1 MGMQITSYQMHNVL
15 NCYSRQLSQN
25 RRSAKSSA
33 VNRQGEND
41 TLRSESGG
49 KREATLEAVSNDI
62 YNKLT
67 DLTSLDTTSQENATV
82 QQKLPDPEQSQERS
96 NQQPTEFKFNVIDR
110 LNRKIT
116 NQLSV
121 EDSSGFIKRLE
132 KLEKEAVEK
141 KIESWI

>member
-1 MGMQITSYQMHNVL
+1 MQITSYQMHNVL
-15 NCYSRQLSQN
+15 NCYSKQLSQN
-25 RRSAKSSA
+25 RRGAKSSA
-33 VNRQGEND
+33 LNRQGGND

-49 KREATLEAVSNDI
+49 KREATLEAVSNNI

-67 DLTSLDTTSQENATV
+67 DLTSLDSAGRETAAVQE
-82 QQKLPDPEQSQERS
+82 KPPDPQRSQDNPS
-96 NQQPTEFKFNVIDR
+96 QQPAEFKFNVIDR

>member
-1 MGMQITSYQMHNVL
+1 MQITSYQMHNVL
-15 NCYSRQLSQN
+15 NCCSKQLSQN
-25 RRSAKSSA
+25 RKGAKSSA
-33 VNRQGEND
+33 VNRQGGND

-67 DLTSLDTTSQENATV
+67 DLTSLDPASQETAALR
-82 QQKLPDPEQSQERS
+82 QKAPDPEQSQES
-96 NQQPTEFKFNVIDR
+96 SGQQPAQFKFNVIDR

-121 EDSSGFIKRLE
+121 EDSSGFIERLE

>member
-1 MGMQITSYQMHNVL
+1 MQITSYQMHNVL
-15 NCYSRQLSQN
+15 NCYSKQLSKN
-25 RRSAKSSA
+25 RSDAKSTA
-33 VNRQGEND
+33 ANRNGGND

-67 DLTSLDTTSQENATV
+67 DLTSLDPANQEAASVRQRTQN
-82 QQKLPDPEQSQERS
+82 PEQSHEKPG
-96 NQQPTEFKFNVIDR
+96 QQPTQFTFNVIDR

-121 EDSSGFIKRLE
+121 EDSSGFVKRLE
-132 KLEKEAVEK
+132 KLEKEAVDK

>member
-1 MGMQITSYQMHNVL
+1 MEITSYQMHNVL
-15 NCYSRQLSQN
+15 NCYSKQLSQN
-25 RRSAKSSA
+25 RRGAKSAA
-33 VNRQGEND
+33 VNRDGGSG

-49 KREATLEAVSNDI
+49 KREATREAVSNDI

-67 DLTSLDTTSQENATV
+67 DLDSLNTAREESAPSQQETQRLE
-82 QQKLPDPEQSQERS
+82 QQNEKPSQK
-96 NQQPTEFKFNVIDR
+96 PTEFVFNVIDR

-121 EDSSGFIKRLE
+121 EDSNGFVKRLE
-132 KLEKEAVEK
+132 KLDKEAVDK

>member
-1 MGMQITSYQMHNVL
+1 MQITSYQMHNVL
-15 NCYSRQLSQN
+15 NCYSKQLSQN
-25 RRSAKSSA
+25 RKGSKPSAM
-33 VNRQGEND
+33 NRPGGNEP
-41 TLRSESGG
+41 LRSESGG

-67 DLTSLDTTSQENATV
+67 DLTSLDSTTQERAAV
-82 QQKLPDPEQSQERS
+82 QQESPDTEQHQKK
-96 NQQPTEFKFNVIDR
+96 PGHPPAEFKFNVIDR

-116 NQLSV
+116 TQLSV

>member
-1 MGMQITSYQMHNVL
+1 MEITSYQMHNVL
-15 NCYSRQLSQN
+15 KCYSRQLSQN
-25 RRSAKSSA
+25 RRGAKSAA
-33 VNRQGEND
+33 VNRDGGD
-41 TLRSESGG
+41 GTLRPESGG

-67 DLTSLDTTSQENATV
+67 DPELLNTAREEAAPAQQEP
-82 QQKLPDPEQSQERS
+82 QKANRQAETCGHRPA
-96 NQQPTEFKFNVIDR
+96 EFVFNVIDQ

-121 EDSSGFIKRLE
+121 GDSSGFVKRLE
-132 KLEKEAVEK
+132 KMDGEAVEK

>member
-1 MGMQITSYQMHNVL
+1 MQIMSYQMHNVL

-25 RRSAKSSA
+25 RKDARSSA
-33 VNRQGEND
+33 VNRQGGND

-67 DLTSLDTTSQENATV
+67 DLTSLDSTSQGAAAVQEKPPDPEHSQEN
-82 QQKLPDPEQSQERS
+82 PS
-96 NQQPTEFKFNVIDR
+96 QQPAEFKFNVIDR